1 MINVNVQVRRATVE
15 DQQQLY
21 NLMLHDSNIHRH
33 LDWRS
38 PLDWL
43 GSPNYWLLA
52 DENRIHA
59 ALACPED
66 PPGVAWL
73 RFFGHGPHLSG
84 PEAWSALWDTVRADA
99 LRGGTTQIAAIVTKY
114 WFQNFLFS
122 QGFSF
127 KQKIVLLE
135 LKQGNIQPLPIIKN
149 IKVRPLQD
157 ADMQAVTEVDL
168 SAFGWFWHNT
178 YESLMRARRQSV
190 YASVAEDGSGRVV
203 GYQISTGN
211 PLGAHLARLGVREEA
226 QGRGVGTALM
236 GDLLKNLEANRR
248 SHLSVNTQADNQA
261 SLSLYKK
268 IGFTLT
274 GEYYPVLV
282 YPGEFNG

>member
-1 MINVNVQVRRATVE
+1 
-15 DQQQLY
+15 
-21 NLMLHDSNIHRH
+21 MLHDANIHRH

-52 DENRIHA
+52 DDDRIHA

-84 PEAWSALWDTVRADA
+84 PEAWSALWDTVRAEA
-99 LRGGTTQIAAIVTKY
+99 LRSEETQVAAIVTKY
-114 WFQNFLFS
+114 WFQNFLLS
-122 QGFSF
+122 QGFKF

-135 LKQGNIQPLPIIKN
+135 LKQGNIQHLPFVKN
-149 IKVRPLQD
+149 IKIRPMQD
-157 ADMQAVTEVDL
+157 ADMQSITEVDL
-168 SAFGWFWHNT
+168 SAFGRFWHNT

-190 YASVAEDGSGRVV
+190 HASVAEDASGRVV
-203 GYQISTGN
+203 GYQLSTGN
-211 PLGAHLARLGVREEA
+211 PLGAHLARLGVRKEA
-226 QGRGVGTALM
+226 QGQGVGTALM
-236 GDLLKNLEANRR
+236 RDLLQDLEANHRT
-248 SHLSVNTQADNQA
+248 HLSVNTQSDNLA

-274 GEYYPVLV
+274 GEYYPVMV
-282 YPGEFNG
+282 YPGEVND